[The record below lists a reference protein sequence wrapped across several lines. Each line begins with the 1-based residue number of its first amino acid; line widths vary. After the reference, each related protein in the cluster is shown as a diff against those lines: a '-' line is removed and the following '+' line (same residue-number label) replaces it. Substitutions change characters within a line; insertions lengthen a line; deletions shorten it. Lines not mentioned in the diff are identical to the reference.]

1 MEFIELK
8 MLLYEKYAILV
19 FSVSHNST
27 SDLTFQSAWLPFPTK
42 AGAAQILG
50 HGSSMAQKLY
60 LVGSV

>member
-19 FSVSHNST
+19 FYVSDNFA
-27 SDLTFQSAWLPFPTK
+27 SDLTFQSAWLPFPEK
-42 AGAAQILG
+42 ARAAQILG

-60 LVGSV
+60 QMGSL